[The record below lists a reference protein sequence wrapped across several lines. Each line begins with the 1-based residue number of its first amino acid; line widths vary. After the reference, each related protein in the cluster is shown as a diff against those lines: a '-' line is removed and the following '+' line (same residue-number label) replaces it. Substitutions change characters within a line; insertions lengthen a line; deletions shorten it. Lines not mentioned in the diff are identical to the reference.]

1 MKKRTLHRLV
11 KGSNFIVNG
20 SKNEK
25 IPSPIGEGIL
35 VGVAGF
41 ELATSASL
49 RRRSNQAEPH
59 PVFQQLDNNI
69 IVKWQLQHLF
79 FLL

>member
-1 MKKRTLHRLV
+1 MK
-11 KGSNFIVNG
+11 SF
-20 SKNEK
+20 
-25 IPSPIGEGIL
+25 L

-69 IVKWQLQHLF
+69 TVKCQMQYLF
-79 FLL
+79 FLFREAASFID

>member
-1 MKKRTLHRLV
+1 MINKKITSPVGEVILIASASTPIKQEPVTLGV
-11 KGSNFIVNG
+11 TSPSCTGSNFI
-20 SKNEK
+20 
-25 IPSPIGEGIL
+25 
-35 VGVAGF
+35 GVAGF

-69 IVKWQLQHLF
+69 IANR
-79 FLL
+79 

>member
-1 MKKRTLHRLV
+1 MK
-11 KGSNFIVNG
+11 SF
-20 SKNEK
+20 
-25 IPSPIGEGIL
+25 L

-69 IVKWQLQHLF
+69 IANR
-79 FLL
+79 

>member
-1 MKKRTLHRLV
+1 MKHNCNPQVIIISLYSLLTHGGMRQGAKSCPQTAHSNKKGLEQEVQDLV
-11 KGSNFIVNG
+11 
-20 SKNEK
+20 
-25 IPSPIGEGIL
+25 

-59 PVFQQLDNNI
+59 PVFQTA
-69 IVKWQLQHLF
+69 
-79 FLL
+79 

>member
-1 MKKRTLHRLV
+1 ME
-11 KGSNFIVNG
+11 SF
-20 SKNEK
+20 
-25 IPSPIGEGIL
+25 L

-69 IVKWQLQHLF
+69 IANRQMQHLF
-79 FLL
+79 FLFQNTSQTADISRFFRL